1 MTRKNA
7 VRNLRKE
14 NAVKNVLEGLKWLNI
29 LMKSFT
35 FLKNHPPKVFTKSRI
50 ATTRKITAKTI
61 FNALGCPPGFVGDG
75 R

>member
-7 VRNLRKE
+7 ARNSKKE

-35 FLKNHPPKVFTKSRI
+35 FLKNYPPKVFTKSRI

-75 R
+75 C

>member
-14 NAVKNVLEGLKWLNI
+14 NAVKNVLEDLRWLNI

-35 FLKNHPPKVFTKSRI
+35 FLKNYPPKVFTKSRI

>member
-14 NAVKNVLEGLKWLNI
+14 NAVKNVREGLKWLNTF
-29 LMKSFT
+29 LKSFT
-35 FLKNHPPKVFTKSRI
+35 FLKNYPPKVFTKSRI

>member
-35 FLKNHPPKVFTKSRI
+35 FLKNYPPKVFTKSRI